1 MLSHWLPLGSPNLMP
16 QPPGTSRA
24 RATSKRHK
32 GDRPHR
38 ALRPHISA
46 CAPRAPG
53 GLGSEHVVPF
63 LPTPMLE
70 TGLGSRRHEPWWF
83 GQRPSVSLDGGPLP
97 VPQEASSR
105 GVAQCALTAPTRE
118 ARTPA
123 RLRTLPPVPVSTS
136 SPCAACS
143 PFQDGEEQSN
153 SGRQFRRRL
162 PATRQRAAL
171 ARARPGSRPAAPRG
185 ARGSPATP
193 VPTLPR
199 PPPPPAAPG
208 HRGSRSRRDTC
219 QVKVTAPSQLPR
231 LHLQSASQPWTQSAG
246 KARAAGPG
254 RRPTA
259 RPRGHEQDGRV

>member
-105 GVAQCALTAPTRE
+105 GVAQCALAAPTRE

-162 PATRQRAAL
+162 PATRQRAAP
-171 ARARPGSRPAAPRG
+171 ARIPARSPAGHQGLPRHARPHAAS
-185 ARGSPATP
+185 A
-193 VPTLPR
+193 PT
-199 PPPPPAAPG
+199 APG
-208 HRGSRSRRDTC
+208 HQGSRSQRDTC
-219 QVKVTAPSQLPR
+219 QVKVTAPSQLRLPR

-259 RPRGHEQDGRV
+259 RPRGHAQDGRV